1 MLIAALT
8 KNHLPNLHG
17 HQTIDAAI
25 ATLEDIGATE
35 LPLVD
40 ADEFIGTV
48 RLDFL
53 YDQPNPQMPLQKIAH
68 LLPRPSIKAEHHL
81 LDAFA
86 IFHEH
91 RAHIMAV
98 ENAQNQ
104 FIGTLEMQDLV
115 FEIGKHPALK
125 MPGGIIV
132 LEMAANDYHLSQIA
146 QIFEADDAKI
156 LTLLITE
163 TPENFGWIDVTIKSN
178 KTDISG
184 ILQTLSRYNYIV
196 KAVFHQGEHERNLRH
211 RYEAL
216 MNYLNM

>member
-8 KNHLPNLHG
+8 KSYLPTLHG
-17 HQTIDAAI
+17 HQTIDVAI
-25 ATLEDIGATE
+25 ATLEDNGATE
-35 LPLVD
+35 LPLVG
-40 ADEFIGTV
+40 ADEFLGTV

-53 YDQPNPQMPLQKIAH
+53 YDQPNPEIPLQKIAH
-68 LLPRPSIKAEHHL
+68 LLPRASIKAEHHL

-86 IFHEH
+86 AFHEH
-91 RAHIMAV
+91 HTQILAV
-98 ENAQNQ
+98 ENAQNL
-104 FIGTLEMQDLV
+104 FVGTLEIQDLV
-115 FEIGKHPALK
+115 HEIGKHPALK
-125 MPGGIIV
+125 LPGGIIV

-156 LTLLITE
+156 LTLLITD
-163 TPENFGWIDVTIKSN
+163 TPDTFGWIDVTIKTN

-184 ILQTLSRYNYIV
+184 ILQSLSRYNYIV
-196 KAVFHQGEHERNLRH
+196 KAVFHQGEHERDLRH